1 MWSLAYGLI
10 ALAVVAFMV
19 LYAAAH
25 APNFT
30 TVNLADQLYGAK
42 KWIAEYLPSFPRVEL
57 TSRFRVFVN
66 VVRVAKANATAY
78 DYVTRQWVA
87 FPIYLPVGYRLE
99 RAGENV
105 VYQIY
110 LNVTRCRYTA
120 LPRGEPAMLYEIE
133 LRHSLDPLPW
143 LDVYAAVPRNLTQYY
158 GWLYGYYAAWGRP
171 PAAGLDPRLGADVDV
186 GFVELVKVEWA
197 AVYNAASDTAK
208 LYVAAPAA
216 ALYVLLVDY
225 PLKLPLTC
233 PEQIASASSEPQRSD
248 EPVIDLPP
256 ISPPRRDFP
265 YMPVID
271 PPSIFPPWRD
281 FPLP

>member
-10 ALAVVAFMV
+10 ALAVVAFVV

-42 KWIAEYLPSFPRVEL
+42 KWLASNLPSFPKVDS
-57 TSRFRVFVN
+57 TSDFRTSVN
-66 VVRVAKANATAY
+66 VVRVVEANAAAY
-78 DYVTRQWVA
+78 DYRTRRWVV
-87 FPIYLPVGYRLE
+87 FPVYMPAGYRLA

-105 VYQIY
+105 IYQIY
-110 LNVTRCRYTA
+110 LSVTRCRYTA
-120 LPRGEPAMLYEIE
+120 LPRGEPAVLYEIE

-143 LDVYAAVPRNLTQYY
+143 LEVYAAVPHNLTQYY
-158 GWLYGYYAAWGRP
+158 NWLYGYYTAWGRP
-171 PAAGLDPRLGADVDV
+171 PSVGLDPIVGADVDV
-186 GFVELVKVEWA
+186 GLVELVKVEWA
-197 AVYNAASDTAK
+197 SVYNVASDTAK

-233 PEQIASASSEPQRSD
+233 PEQIASASSESQRSD
-248 EPVIDLPP
+248 TPTI
-256 ISPPRRDFP
+256 DFP
-265 YMPVID
+265 SP
-271 PPSIFPPWRD
+271 R
-281 FPLP
+281 

>member
-10 ALAVVAFMV
+10 AMAVVAFVV

-42 KWIAEYLPSFPRVEL
+42 KWIAEYLPSFPRVDV
-57 TSRFRVFVN
+57 TSRFRIFVN
-66 VVRVAKANATAY
+66 VVRVVRANATAY
-78 DYVTRQWVA
+78 DYDTRQWTT
-87 FPIYLPVGYRLE
+87 FPVYLPVGYRLE

-105 VYQIY
+105 IYQIY

-120 LPRGEPAMLYEIE
+120 LPWGEPATLYEIE
-133 LRHSLDPLPW
+133 LRHSLDQLPW
-143 LDVYAAVPRNLTQYY
+143 LDVYAAVPHNLTQYY
-158 GWLYGYYAAWGRP
+158 SWLHSYYTAWRRP
-171 PAAGLDPRLGADVDV
+171 PAVGLTPRVGADEA
-186 GFVELVKVEWA
+186 FMELVKAEHIL
-197 AVYNAASDTAK
+197 VYNATSDSAK

-233 PEQIASASSEPQRSD
+233 PEQIASALSESQRSD
-248 EPVIDLPP
+248 TPVIG
-256 ISPPRRDFP
+256 
-265 YMPVID
+265 
-271 PPSIFPPWRD
+271 PPSPR
-281 FPLP
+281 

>member
-1 MWSLAYGLI
+1 MWSVAYGLI
-10 ALAVVAFMV
+10 ALAVVAFVV

-25 APNFT
+25 APSFK

-42 KWIAEYLPSFPRVEL
+42 GWLASNLPSFPKVDS

-66 VVRVAKANATAY
+66 VVRVVKANATAY
-78 DYVTRQWVA
+78 DYRTRQWTT
-87 FPIYLPVGYRLE
+87 FPVYLPVGYRLE

-120 LPRGEPAMLYEIE
+120 LPRGEPAVLYEIE
-133 LRHSLDPLPW
+133 LKHSLDQLPW
-143 LDVYAAVPRNLTQYY
+143 LDVYAAVPHNLTQYY
-158 GWLYGYYAAWGRP
+158 SWLHSYYTAWRRP
-171 PAAGLDPRLGADVDV
+171 PAVGLDPRVGADV
-186 GFVELVKVEWA
+186 GLVDYVKAEWA
-197 AVYNAASDTAK
+197 AVYNATSDTTK

-233 PEQIASASSEPQRSD
+233 PEQFASASASSGSQRSD
-248 EPVIDLPP
+248 TPTI
-256 ISPPRRDFP
+256 DFP
-265 YMPVID
+265 SP
-271 PPSIFPPWRD
+271 R
-281 FPLP
+281 

>member
-10 ALAVVAFMV
+10 ALAVVAFVV

-42 KWIAEYLPSFPRVEL
+42 KWLASNLPSFPRVDS
-57 TSRFRVFVN
+57 TPRFRTSVN
-66 VVRVAKANATAY
+66 VVRVARANAAAY
-78 DYVTRQWVA
+78 DYRTRQWAA
-87 FPIYLPVGYRLE
+87 FPVYLPVGYRLE
-99 RAGENV
+99 RAGEDV

-120 LPRGEPAMLYEIE
+120 LPRGEPAVLYEIE
-133 LRHSLDPLPW
+133 LKHSLDPLPW
-143 LDVYAAVPRNLTQYY
+143 LDVYAAVPRDPSQYY
-158 GWLYGYYAAWGRP
+158 SWLHSYYTAWGRP
-171 PAAGLDPRLGADVDV
+171 PAAGLDPIVGADV
-186 GFVELVKVEWA
+186 GFVELVKAEHVL
-197 AVYNAASDTAK
+197 VYNAASDTAK

-233 PEQIASASSEPQRSD
+233 PEQIASASSEAQRSD
-248 EPVIDLPP
+248 TPP
-256 ISPPRRDFP
+256 IDFP
-265 YMPVID
+265 SP
-271 PPSIFPPWRD
+271 R
-281 FPLP
+281 

>member
-10 ALAVVAFMV
+10 ALAVVAFVV

-25 APNFT
+25 VPNFT

-42 KWIAEYLPSFPRVEL
+42 KWIAEYLPLFPKVDS
-57 TSRFRVFVN
+57 TSHFRVFVN
-66 VVRVAKANATAY
+66 VMRVVKANAAAY
-78 DYVTRQWVA
+78 DYRMRQWVV

-133 LRHSLDPLPW
+133 LRHSLDQLPW
-143 LDVYAAVPRNLTQYY
+143 LEVYAAVPHNLTQYY
-158 GWLYGYYAAWGRP
+158 SWLHSYYTAWGRP
-171 PAAGLDPRLGADVDV
+171 PAAGLEPVVGADT

-197 AVYNAASDTAK
+197 AVYNATSDTTK

-233 PEQIASASSEPQRSD
+233 PEQTAFASSGSQRSD
-248 EPVIDLPP
+248 TPVIG
-256 ISPPRRDFP
+256 
-265 YMPVID
+265 
-271 PPSIFPPWRD
+271 PPSPR
-281 FPLP
+281 

>member
-1 MWSLAYGLI
+1 MWSVAYGLI
-10 ALAVVAFMV
+10 ALAVVAFVV

-25 APNFT
+25 APSFK

-42 KWIAEYLPSFPRVEL
+42 GWLASNLPSFPRVDS

-78 DYVTRQWVA
+78 DYRTRQWVV
-87 FPIYLPVGYRLE
+87 FPVHLPVGYRLE

-110 LNVTRCRYTA
+110 LNVTRCRNAT
-120 LPRGEPAMLYEIE
+120 LSRGEPAVLYEVE
-133 LRHSLDPLPW
+133 LKHSLDQLPW

-158 GWLYGYYAAWGRP
+158 NGLYSLYTAWRRP
-171 PAAGLDPRLGADVDV
+171 PAVGLDLGADV
-186 GFVELVKVEWA
+186 GFVELVKAEHVL
-197 AVYNAASDTAK
+197 VYNATSDSAR

-233 PEQIASASSEPQRSD
+233 PAQTASTSSGSQRSD
-248 EPVIDLPP
+248 TPTIDLP
-256 ISPPRRDFP
+256 SPPSPSRDL
-265 YMPVID
+265 
-271 PPSIFPPWRD
+271 PSPR
-281 FPLP
+281 

>member
-10 ALAVVAFMV
+10 ALAVVAFVV
-19 LYAAAH
+19 LYAAAN
-25 APNFT
+25 APSFK

-42 KWIAEYLPSFPRVEL
+42 GWLASNLPSFPKVDS

-78 DYVTRQWVA
+78 DYRTRQWTT
-87 FPIYLPVGYRLE
+87 FPIHLPVGYRLE

-133 LRHSLDPLPW
+133 LKHSLDPLPW
-143 LDVYAAVPRNLTQYY
+143 LDVYAAVPHNLAQYY
-158 GWLYGYYAAWGRP
+158 NSLYSYYTAWRRP
-171 PAAGLDPRLGADVDV
+171 PAVGLTPSVGADV
-186 GFVELVKVEWA
+186 GLVELVKVEWA
-197 AVYNAASDTAK
+197 AVYNATSDAAK

-216 ALYVLLVDY
+216 ALYVLVVDY

-233 PEQIASASSEPQRSD
+233 LPQFAPTSSRSQRSD
-248 EPVIDLPP
+248 TSTI
-256 ISPPRRDFP
+256 DFP
-265 YMPVID
+265 SP
-271 PPSIFPPWRD
+271 R
-281 FPLP
+281 

>member
-10 ALAVVAFMV
+10 ALAVVAFVV

-25 APNFT
+25 APSFK

-42 KWIAEYLPSFPRVEL
+42 GWLTSNLPSFPRVEL

-78 DYVTRQWVA
+78 DYHTRQWTT
-87 FPIYLPVGYRLE
+87 FPVYLPVGYRLE

-110 LNVTRCRYTA
+110 INVTRCRYTV

-143 LDVYAAVPRNLTQYY
+143 LEVYAAVPRNITQYY
-158 GWLYGYYAAWGRP
+158 SWLYGFYTAWRRP
-171 PAAGLDPRLGADVDV
+171 PAVGLDPRVGADVDV
-186 GFVELVKVEWA
+186 GLVDYVKVEWA
-197 AVYNAASDTAK
+197 LIHNATSGATMLYATAPP
-208 LYVAAPAA
+208 LAPYI
-216 ALYVLLVDY
+216 LVVDY
-225 PLKLPLTC
+225 PLKIPLACLP
-233 PEQIASASSEPQRSD
+233 R
-248 EPVIDLPP
+248 
-256 ISPPRRDFP
+256 
-265 YMPVID
+265 
-271 PPSIFPPWRD
+271 
-281 FPLP
+281 

>member
-10 ALAVVAFMV
+10 ALAVVAFVV

-30 TVNLADQLYGAK
+30 TVNLADQPYGAK
-42 KWIAEYLPSFPRVEL
+42 KWIAEYLPSFPKVDA

-66 VVRVAKANATAY
+66 VVRVARANATAY
-78 DYVTRQWVA
+78 DYGTRQCTT
-87 FPIYLPVGYRLE
+87 FPVYLPVGYRLE

-105 VYQIY
+105 IYQIY

-120 LPRGEPAMLYEIE
+120 LPRGEPAVLYEIE
-133 LRHSLDPLPW
+133 LKHSLDQLPR
-143 LDVYAAVPRNLTQYY
+143 LEVYAAVPHNLTQYY
-158 GWLYGYYAAWGRP
+158 SWLHSYYTAWRRP
-171 PAAGLDPRLGADVDV
+171 PALGLTPRVGADEA
-186 GFVELVKVEWA
+186 FMELAKAEHIL
-197 AVYNAASDTAK
+197 VYNATSDTAK

-233 PEQIASASSEPQRSD
+233 PEQIASASSESQRSD
-248 EPVIDLPP
+248 TPVIG
-256 ISPPRRDFP
+256 
-265 YMPVID
+265 
-271 PPSIFPPWRD
+271 PPSPR
-281 FPLP
+281 

>member
-10 ALAVVAFMV
+10 ALAVVAFVV

-25 APNFT
+25 APSFK

-42 KWIAEYLPSFPRVEL
+42 GWLASNLPSFPKVEVK
-57 TSRFRVFVN
+57 SRFRVFVN
-66 VVRVAKANATAY
+66 VVRVVKANATAY
-78 DYVTRQWVA
+78 DYRTRQWVT
-87 FPIYLPVGYRLE
+87 FPVHLPVGYRLE

-110 LNVTRCRYTA
+110 INVTRCRYTA

-133 LRHSLDPLPW
+133 LRHSLDQLPW
-143 LDVYAAVPRNLTQYY
+143 LDVYAAVPHNLTQYY
-158 GWLYGYYAAWGRP
+158 SWLHSFYTAWRRP
-171 PAAGLDPRLGADVDV
+171 PAVGLTPRVGADEA
-186 GFVELVKVEWA
+186 FMELVKAEHVL
-197 AVYNAASDTAK
+197 VYNATSDTAK

-233 PEQIASASSEPQRSD
+233 PEQIASASSESQRSD
-248 EPVIDLPP
+248 TPTI
-256 ISPPRRDFP
+256 DFP
-265 YMPVID
+265 SP
-271 PPSIFPPWRD
+271 R
-281 FPLP
+281 